1 MTHSGRQGKR
11 SYRSRR
17 KKAEGRR
24 ILSAVLEGAAV
35 SLLGA
40 ALGVLLLF
48 GICNDC
54 TDTGPDEWNRQRIEW
69 QQVQDAREE
78 YLQREQTTVPESADI
93 SLEEYAAQQD
103 TERSE
108 LTEMELLTRCV
119 QAEAGNQDF
128 DGKRMVADVVL
139 NRVSDPDFPDTIREV
154 ILQDGQ
160 FRVVSNGR
168 IYDADPDDETL
179 EAVRMELES
188 VSWPG
193 LFYFRT
199 GHFSEYGTPW
209 KKVGDHYFST
219 K

>member
-1 MTHSGRQGKR
+1 MTYSGRQGKR
-11 SYRSRR
+11 SYGSRR
-17 KKAEGRR
+17 RRVEGRR
-24 ILSAVLEGAAV
+24 ILGAVLDGAVAL
-35 SLLGA
+35 LLGV

-48 GICNDC
+48 GICNDS
-54 TDTGPDEWNRQRIEW
+54 TDTGPDEWNRQRMDR
-69 QQVQDAREE
+69 QQAQEAREE
-78 YLQREQTTVPESADI
+78 CLQQEQMKVPESTDLAIEGDV
-93 SLEEYAAQQD
+93 AQQD
-103 TERSE
+103 TGSE
-108 LTEMELLTRCV
+108 LTEMELLARCV
-119 QAEAGNQDF
+119 QAEACNQDF
-128 DGKRMVADVVL
+128 DGRRMVADVIL

-154 ILQDGQ
+154 VLQDGQ
-160 FRVVSNGR
+160 FEVVSNGR

-199 GHFSEYGTPW
+199 GRYSDYGTPW

>member
-1 MTHSGRQGKR
+1 MTYSGRQGKR

-17 KKAEGRR
+17 RRVEGRR
-24 ILSAVLEGAAV
+24 ILGAVLDGAVAL
-35 SLLGA
+35 LLGA

-48 GICNDC
+48 GICNDS
-54 TDTGPDEWNRQRIEW
+54 TDTGPDEWNRQRIDR
-69 QQVQDAREE
+69 QQAQEDREE
-78 YLQREQTTVPESADI
+78 YLQQEQMEFPESVDLAIEGDV
-93 SLEEYAAQQD
+93 AQQD
-103 TERSE
+103 TGSE

-119 QAEAGNQDF
+119 QAEACNQDF
-128 DGKRMVADVVL
+128 DGRRMVADVIL
-139 NRVSDPDFPDTIREV
+139 NRVSDPDFPGTIRDV

-160 FRVVSNGR
+160 FQVVSNGR

-199 GHFSEYGTPW
+199 GRYSDYGTPW

>member
-1 MTHSGRQGKR
+1 MTYSGRQERR
-11 SYRSRR
+11 SYRPRR
-17 KKAEGRR
+17 LDGRC

-48 GICNDC
+48 GICYDG
-54 TDTGPDEWNRQRIEW
+54 TDTGPDEWNRQRMAI
-69 QQVQDAREE
+69 QQAEEAREE
-78 YLQREQTTVPESADI
+78 YLRKEQTEAPESADLAI
-93 SLEEYAAQQD
+93 EEDVTQQD
-103 TERSE
+103 AAYSE

-128 DGKRMVADVVL
+128 DGRRMVADVVL

-154 ILQDGQ
+154 ILQDDQ
-160 FRVVSNGR
+160 FEVASDGR

-179 EAVRMELES
+179 EAVRMELQC

-199 GHFSEYGTPW
+199 GQFSEYGTPW

>member
-1 MTHSGRQGKR
+1 MTYSGRQGKR

-54 TDTGPDEWNRQRIEW
+54 TDTGPDEWNRQRMDR
-69 QQVQDAREE
+69 QQAQEAREE
-78 YLQREQTTVPESADI
+78 YLRQEQMEVPESTDLAIEGDV
-93 SLEEYAAQQD
+93 AQQD
-103 TERSE
+103 TGSE
-108 LTEMELLTRCV
+108 LTEIELLTRCV
-119 QAEAGNQDF
+119 QAEACNQGF
-128 DGKRMVADVVL
+128 DGRRMVADVVL

-160 FRVVSNGR
+160 FQVVSNGR

-179 EAVRMELES
+179 EAVRMELQG

-199 GHFSEYGTPW
+199 GRYSDYGTPW